1 MPTNTLRMLGL
12 RLVEQR
18 NHRRRIVGG
27 LRYSHPSPARS
38 PRRRPELMSEINVAR
53 LSLSWI
59 VRPSAAHHT
68 GNPGIERTLTVTVE
82 RPMSWRNGQDLWI
95 GRVGRRYRLISR
107 SAGKV
112 WLCQIRRE
120 GSSG

>member
-1 MPTNTLRMLGL
+1 MPQSGTSRPRHSGFGAGIRILPPPRIVCRAAYR
-12 RLVEQR
+12 RLVNEAGVAEYRPQ
-18 NHRRRIVGG
+18 
-27 LRYSHPSPARS
+27 PTPA
-38 PRRRPELMSEINVAR
+38 LAAVAV
-53 LSLSWI
+53 LA
-59 VRPSAAHHT
+59 SAPYHT

-82 RPMSWRNGQDLWI
+82 RPMSWRDGQDLWI